1 MKVVVTGGAGFIGSH
16 LVRDRLELGDE
27 VVVLDDLSTGFADNV
42 PDEVR
47 LVNGDVADFE
57 TVTSAVADAELV
69 LHHAASRAVLRSVH
83 DPIQTDRANTLG
95 TLNVLTAARDAGVR
109 RVVVA
114 SSSSVYGGV
123 APVPTPEVAPLT
135 PKSPYAVSKLAME
148 HYARVFHDLYG
159 LETVALRYFNV
170 FGPAQRPDSAYAAV
184 IPIFID
190 AIRDGRE
197 IEVHGDGQQSRDF
210 TFISDIVAANRIV
223 STASGETVG
232 GGVFNIAGGRP
243 VTLNELITAIGDILG
258 LEVHRRTT
266 EPRSGDIRLSFADTR
281 LAARTFGWRA
291 QIPFEAGLARTIEWL
306 GERTFHSEEQPAR

>member
-27 VVVLDDLSTGFADNV
+27 VAVLDDLSTGFADNV
-42 PDEVR
+42 PDDVE
-47 LVNGDVADFE
+47 LIEGDVADLD
-57 TVTSAVADAELV
+57 TVTKAVAGAELV

-95 TLNVLTAARDAGVR
+95 TLNVLTAARDAEVR
-109 RVVVA
+109 RVVLA

-148 HYARVFHDLYG
+148 QYARVFFELYG

-170 FGPAQRPDSAYAAV
+170 FGPRQRPDSAYAAV

-190 AIRDGRE
+190 AIANGRE
-197 IEVHGDGQQSRDF
+197 IEVHGDGEQSRDF
-210 TFISDIVAANRIV
+210 TYISDIVAANRIA
-223 STASGETVG
+223 SAASGDIAG
-232 GGVFNIAGGRP
+232 GRVYNVAGGRP
-243 VTLNELITAIGDILG
+243 VTLNELVTGISSILDV
-258 LEVHRRTT
+258 EVAQRNTD
-266 EPRSGDIRLSFADTR
+266 PRPGDIRQSFADTR
-281 LAARTFGWRA
+281 LAAVALGWRA
-291 QIPFEAGLARTIEWL
+291 QISFEDGLARTIAWL
-306 GERTFHSEEQPAR
+306 RAGAPTD